1 MTLQYDNQTAYYF
14 PTTQLLEKFISLNE
28 GKIEYEDVLLDMR
41 KRHEHV
47 CFRFKEPIDGKF
59 DWNAHTIN
67 YAKEYLHVN
76 IITFGYQR
84 TE

>member
-1 MTLQYDNQTAYYF
+1 MDLKIGKVAYCF
-14 PTTQLLEKFISLNE
+14 PTIKSLEKFISLNKD
-28 GKIEYEDVLLDMR
+28 KIKYTDILLNLR
-41 KRHEHV
+41 SRHKHI
-47 CFRFKEPIDGKF
+47 CFIFKEPVDGEF
-59 DWNAHTIN
+59 DWNAHTIG

>member
-1 MTLQYDNQTAYYF
+1 MDLGTDKVAYYF
-14 PTTQLLEKFISLNE
+14 PTIKVLEKFISLNE
-28 GKIEYEDVLLDMR
+28 GKIKYEDILLNIR
-41 KRHEHV
+41 KRHKHV
-47 CFRFKEPIDGKF
+47 CFKFKEPIDGKF
-59 DWNAHTIN
+59 DWNAHTID